1 MAKPQQNRPRLG
13 RGLNALISI
22 SEDAV
27 QAEAPAQA
35 VARSIPTP
43 PAPVPASSIP
53 SATPTSLPATQPPPV
68 APAGMKPDVPAG
80 PAVLDLAVEAIQP
93 NPHQPRRQFDQGT
106 LSELAASM
114 KTNGVIQPIVVRKS
128 AGGYQLIA
136 GERRLRAAK
145 LASLPTIPAI
155 VRDVDSFTQAQM
167 ALVENIQREDINPVD
182 RAMGYRSL
190 MDQLGLTQSEL
201 AQRLGEDRSS
211 IANHVRLLDL
221 PDPVLDLIRTGQLN
235 LGQAKVIAGVSDPVE
250 QQRLAELCIAQGLT
264 VRNLE
269 RMLTSPAQPAT
280 RKVAA
285 TPAHVKEL
293 ESSITRQLG
302 LRVQLRATSKSK
314 GKLVIHYSSL
324 DQFDDLV
331 KRLGVEIDAE

>member
-22 SEDAV
+22 SDEAI
-27 QAEAPAQA
+27 QAEAP
-35 VARSIPTP
+35 VEPVSRSIDSSSASPSASSP
-43 PAPVPASSIP
+43 PAPPAS
-53 SATPTSLPATQPPPV
+53 ARV
-68 APAGMKPDVPAG
+68 MEAPAGS
-80 PAVLDLAVEAIQP
+80 AVLDLPVDGIQP

-167 ALVENIQREDINPVD
+167 ALVENIQREDINPID
-182 RAMGYRSL
+182 RALGYRSL
-190 MDQLGLTQSEL
+190 MAQLGLTQSEL
-201 AQRLGEDRSS
+201 ANRLGEDRSS

-221 PDPVLDLIRTGQLN
+221 PDAVIEMIRAGQLN
-235 LGQAKVIAGVSDPVE
+235 LGQAKVIAGVTDPVE
-250 QQRLAELCIAQGLT
+250 QQRLAELCFAQGLT

-269 RMLTSPAQPAT
+269 RMLTSPTQPVA
-280 RKVAA
+280 RQVAA

-314 GKLVIHYSSL
+314 GRLVIHYGSL

-331 KRLGVEIDAE
+331 KRLGVELDTE